1 MSVGD
6 AGLSARAA
14 QVLYAYARAVDEGD
28 IEALRALAL
37 PDVFLTRSDGTKQGI
52 EVFLDLYRAFAASP
66 VLASKHAITN
76 VQAFPEPDGDV
87 RALSYFHATMF
98 DPGAPDQTAPDQTAA
113 DQTAADQTTQTRLV
127 IGQYSDSLREVDGQL
142 RFSHK
147 RITVERV
154 VAIPAGTSEYA
165 GVPPV
170 PAGTTIR

>member
-1 MSVGD
+1 VSVGD
-6 AGLSARAA
+6 AGLSARAG

-66 VLASKHAITN
+66 VLGSKHAITN

-87 RALSYFHATMF
+87 RALSYFQATMF
-98 DPGAPDQTAPDQTAA
+98 DPGK
-113 DQTAADQTTQTRLV
+113 QTRLV
-127 IGQYSDSLREVDGQL
+127 IGQYSDSLREVEGQF

-170 PAGTTIR
+170 PAGTTTR

>member
-6 AGLSARAA
+6 VGLSARAA
-14 QVLYAYARAVDEGD
+14 QVLYAYARAVDEAD

-66 VLASKHAITN
+66 VPGSKHTIAN
-76 VQAFPEPDGDV
+76 VQAFLEPDGDV
-87 RALSYFHATMF
+87 RALSYFQATMF
-98 DPGAPDQTAPDQTAA
+98 DPGSPDRPA
-113 DQTAADQTTQTRLV
+113 QTRLV

-154 VAIPAGTSEYA
+154 VAIPGGTDQYA

-170 PAGTTIR
+170 SAGTTTR

>member
-37 PDVFLTRSDGTKQGI
+37 PDVFLTRSDGTTKRGI

-66 VLASKHAITN
+66 VLGSKHAITN
-76 VQAFPEPDGDV
+76 VQAFAEPDGDV
-87 RALSYFHATMF
+87 RALSYVHAAMF
-98 DPGAPDQTAPDQTAA
+98 DPDTP
-113 DQTAADQTTQTRLV
+113 DQTTQTRLV

-154 VAIPAGTSEYA
+154 VAIPAGTQEYA

-170 PAGTTIR
+170 PAGTTTR

>member
-28 IEALRALAL
+28 IETLRALAL

-66 VLASKHAITN
+66 VLGSKHAITN

-87 RALSYFHATMF
+87 RALSYFQATMF
-98 DPGAPDQTAPDQTAA
+98 DPGK
-113 DQTAADQTTQTRLV
+113 QTRLV
-127 IGQYSDSLREVDGQL
+127 IGQYSDSLREVEGQF

-170 PAGTTIR
+170 PAGTTTR

>member
-1 MSVGD
+1 MSIGD
-6 AGLSARAA
+6 AVLSARAA
-14 QVLYAYARAVDEGD
+14 QLLYAYARAVDEGD
-28 IEALRALAL
+28 IEALRALTL

-66 VLASKHAITN
+66 VLGSKHAITN

-98 DPGAPDQTAPDQTAA
+98 DPGTPDQTTPDQTTP
-113 DQTAADQTTQTRLV
+113 DQTTPDQTTQTRLV

-170 PAGTTIR
+170 PARTTAR

>member
-6 AGLSARAA
+6 ADLSARAA

-66 VLASKHAITN
+66 VLGSKHAITN

-98 DPGAPDQTAPDQTAA
+98 DPGTPDQTAPDQTTP
-113 DQTAADQTTQTRLV
+113 DQTTPDQTTQTRLV

-170 PAGTTIR
+170 PAGTTTR

>member
-1 MSVGD
+1 VSVGD

-66 VLASKHAITN
+66 VLGSKHAITN

-87 RALSYFHATMF
+87 RALSYFQATMF
-98 DPGAPDQTAPDQTAA
+98 DPGK
-113 DQTAADQTTQTRLV
+113 QTRLV
-127 IGQYSDSLREVDGQL
+127 IGQYSDSLREVEGQF

-170 PAGTTIR
+170 PAGTTTR

>member
-28 IEALRALAL
+28 IETLRALAL

-66 VLASKHAITN
+66 VLGSKHAILN

-87 RALSYFHATMF
+87 RALSYFQATMF
-98 DPGAPDQTAPDQTAA
+98 DPGAP
-113 DQTAADQTTQTRLV
+113 DQTTQTRLV
-127 IGQYSDSLREVDGQL
+127 IGQYSDSLREVEGQF

-170 PAGTTIR
+170 PAGTTTR

>member
-1 MSVGD
+1 VSIAD
-6 AGLSARAA
+6 ADLSARAA
-14 QVLYAYARAVDEGD
+14 QVLYAYARAVDEAD
-28 IEALRALAL
+28 IEALRALVV

-66 VLASKHAITN
+66 VLGSKHAILN

-87 RALSYFHATMF
+87 RALAYFQATMF
-98 DPGAPDQTAPDQTAA
+98 DPGAPNQP
-113 DQTAADQTTQTRLV
+113 TQTRLV
-127 IGQYSDSLREVDGQL
+127 IGQYSDSMREVDGQL

-154 VAIPAGTSEYA
+154 VAIPSGTQEYA

-170 PAGTTIR
+170 PAGTITR

>member
-1 MSVGD
+1 MSIAD
-6 AGLSARAA
+6 ADLSARAA

-28 IEALRALAL
+28 IEALRALAV

-66 VLASKHAITN
+66 VLGSKHAILN

-87 RALSYFHATMF
+87 RALAYFQATMF
-98 DPGAPDQTAPDQTAA
+98 DPGAH
-113 DQTAADQTTQTRLV
+113 TRLV
-127 IGQYSDSLREVDGQL
+127 IGQYSDSMREVDGQL

-154 VAIPAGTSEYA
+154 VAIPSGTQEYA

-170 PAGTTIR
+170 AAGTITR

>member
-6 AGLSARAA
+6 ADLSARAA

-66 VLASKHAITN
+66 VLGSKHAITN

-98 DPGAPDQTAPDQTAA
+98 DPGTPDQTAPDQTTP
-113 DQTAADQTTQTRLV
+113 DQTIQTRLV

-170 PAGTTIR
+170 PAGTTTR

>member
-1 MSVGD
+1 MSIGD

-28 IEALRALAL
+28 IEALRELAV
-37 PDVFLTRSDGTKQGI
+37 PDVLLTRSDGTKQGI
-52 EVFLDLYRAFAASP
+52 EAFLDLYRAFAASP
-66 VLASKHAITN
+66 VQGSKHAITN

-98 DPGAPDQTAPDQTAA
+98 DPGA
-113 DQTAADQTTQTRLV
+113 QTRLV
-127 IGQYSDSLREVDGQL
+127 TGQYSDSLREVDGQL

-154 VAIPAGTSEYA
+154 VTIPAGTPEYA
-165 GVPPV
+165 GVTPV
-170 PAGTTIR
+170 SAKSAPR

>member
-6 AGLSARAA
+6 ADLSARAA

-66 VLASKHAITN
+66 VLGSKHAITN

-98 DPGAPDQTAPDQTAA
+98 DPG
-113 DQTAADQTTQTRLV
+113 TQTRLV

-170 PAGTTIR
+170 PAGTTTR

>member
-1 MSVGD
+1 VSVGD

-28 IEALRALAL
+28 IEALR
-37 PDVFLTRSDGTKQGI
+37 T
-52 EVFLDLYRAFAASP
+52 
-66 VLASKHAITN
+66 
-76 VQAFPEPDGDV
+76 
-87 RALSYFHATMF
+87 F
-98 DPGAPDQTAPDQTAA
+98 DPGAPDQTAPDQTAP
-113 DQTAADQTTQTRLV
+113 DQTTQTRLV

>member
-1 MSVGD
+1 VSVGD

-37 PDVFLTRSDGTKQGI
+37 PDVFLTRSEGTKQGI

-66 VLASKHAITN
+66 VLGSKHAITN

-87 RALSYFHATMF
+87 RALSYFQATMF
-98 DPGAPDQTAPDQTAA
+98 DPGK
-113 DQTAADQTTQTRLV
+113 QTRLV
-127 IGQYSDSLREVDGQL
+127 IGQYSDSLREVEGQF

-170 PAGTTIR
+170 PAGTTTR

>member
-28 IEALRALAL
+28 IEALRGLAL
-37 PDVFLTRSDGTKQGI
+37 PDVFLTRSDGTKRGI
-52 EVFLDLYRAFAASP
+52 EGFLDLYRAFAASS
-66 VLASKHAITN
+66 VLGSKHAITN

-87 RALSYFHATMF
+87 RALSYFQATMF
-98 DPGAPDQTAPDQTAA
+98 DPGK
-113 DQTAADQTTQTRLV
+113 QTRLV

-147 RITVERV
+147 RIAVERV
-154 VAIPAGTSEYA
+154 VAIPAGTSEHA

-170 PAGTTIR
+170 PAGTTTR

>member
-6 AGLSARAA
+6 ADLSARAA

-66 VLASKHAITN
+66 VLGSKHAITN

-87 RALSYFHATMF
+87 RALSYFQATMF
-98 DPGAPDQTAPDQTAA
+98 DPGAPDQTAPDQI
-113 DQTAADQTTQTRLV
+113 TQTRLV

-170 PAGTTIR
+170 PAGTTTR